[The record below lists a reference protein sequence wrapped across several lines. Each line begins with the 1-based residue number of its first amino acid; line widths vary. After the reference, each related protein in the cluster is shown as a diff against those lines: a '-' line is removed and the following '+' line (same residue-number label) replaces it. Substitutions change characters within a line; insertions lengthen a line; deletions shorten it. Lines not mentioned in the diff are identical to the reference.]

1 MKKKKALGTF
11 NIQALMAMVE
21 VGTNVAILKNYSNL
35 FYSTLTIR
43 LSQLVKIFH
52 TTTTTLV
59 CHVA

>member
-1 MKKKKALGTF
+1 
-11 NIQALMAMVE
+11 MAMVE